1 MFQMMYSPIAF
12 ITFEA
17 TYSESAMYSES
28 GCVPF
33 DSREFAIDLF
43 DFMLTWDNY
52 IFHDR
57 FFGYVCEGATAVYK
71 IAFDYMV
78 RFLGIRD
85 ALW

>member
-1 MFQMMYSPIAF
+1 MFQMMYLPIAST
-12 ITFEA
+12 TFE
-17 TYSESAMYSES
+17 AMYSEP

-57 FFGYVCEGATAVYK
+57 FFGYVCEGATAVFK
-71 IAFDYMV
+71 VAFDYMV